1 MAKYKVVRPIEHNNK
16 LYLPAGE
23 ATTGTAKSAS
33 HGGNI
38 PVDSSGTIEL
48 TAPEAAGFTN
58 GQLAPLPQAGLHSVQ
73 AGTKKAG
80 KTEGPLDFMPTPIK
94 Q

>member
-33 HGGNI
+33 HGGNV
-38 PVDSSGTIEL
+38 PVDNSGTIEL
-48 TAPEAAGFTN
+48 TAQEAAGFTN
-58 GQLAPLPQAGLHSVQ
+58 GQLAPLAQGGSHSAK
-73 AGTKKAG
+73 AGTQKAG
-80 KTEGPLDFMPTPIK
+80 KTEGPDFMPTPIK

>member
-16 LYLPAGE
+16 LYLPAGDT
-23 ATTGTAKSAS
+23 ATGTAKSAS
-33 HGGNI
+33 HGGDI

-48 TAPEAAGFTN
+48 TAEEAAGFTN
-58 GQLAPLPQAGLHSVQ
+58 GQLAPLPQEGLRSAQ
-73 AGTKKAG
+73 AGTQKAG
-80 KTEGPLDFMPTPIK
+80 KSKGPLDFMPTPIK